1 MHHLNTPAFLPGLL
15 LRTTTGTTK
24 HLVPLE
30 GDKETTARTLR
41 AFELLVPF
49 ETKADRPIMV
59 GQICLFRT
67 ENVWQLEQQIKDQQL
82 LILDM
87 VNAIL
92 PLTLQQQGG
101 GTSQLDTRVYT
112 HPVSQVVINIA
123 INTVNGTGVG
133 LVDRLLK
140 AVAPRIAGLFN
151 TELLLAEVSSAGFK
165 RCASASCSVPVTELP
180 RFGKSGLAIAERIE
194 AAWLFANHDPY
205 RVVTHNKTVLDG
217 IAPLV
222 LATGNDLQ
230 AVNASAHAFATR
242 EGVTCSLTTWRI
254 DYQPAGSKIPCLR
267 GILHIPLPVG
277 VTNEEGPTPE
287 AITKNLR
294 LLNVRTSGEL
304 AQVMA
309 ATGLANNFAALFES
323 VS

>member
-1 MHHLNTPAFLPGLL
+1 
-15 LRTTTGTTK
+15 
-24 HLVPLE
+24 
-30 GDKETTARTLR
+30 
-41 AFELLVPF
+41 
-49 ETKADRPIMV
+49 MV

-67 ENVWQLEQQIKDQQL
+67 ENVWQLEGQIKDQQL

-92 PLTLQQQGG
+92 PLLLQQQGG
-101 GTSQLDTRVYT
+101 GASQMEARVFP
-112 HPVSQVVINIA
+112 HPISQVVINIT
-123 INTVNGTGVG
+123 INTVNGTGVN
-133 LVDRLLK
+133 LIDRLFK
-140 AVAPRIAGLFN
+140 AVAPRIAGLFDA
-151 TELLLAEVSSAGFK
+151 ELLLAEVSIAGFK
-165 RCASASCSVPVTELP
+165 RCATASGSVPITELT
-180 RFGKSGLAIAERIE
+180 RFGKSGLTIAERIK

-230 AVNASAHAFATR
+230 AVNANAHAFATH
-242 EGVTCSLTTWRI
+242 EGIICSLTTWRI
-254 DYQPAGSKIPCLR
+254 EYQPTGSNVPRLHGNLR
-267 GILHIPLPVG
+267 IPLPVG
-277 VTNEEGPTPE
+277 VAQEEGPLPE
-287 AITKNLR
+287 TIATSLR

-309 ATGLANNFAALFES
+309 AVGLANNFAALFES